1 MPGTGNLWPR
11 KNLWEKLSKLPQTK
25 LFMPCT
31 MPYIDGNAT
40 ATPATPTTK
49 ATTRPRL
56 PSLIFV

>member
-40 ATPATPTTK
+40 ATPTTK